1 MKVNPSVKIML
12 LISITGGIIGV
23 CGGFLDD
30 FGTGLIITVAMIF
43 SFSLVYFV
51 FIKPGLE
58 YNRIIKTGK
67 MAQATI
73 ISVNET
79 GTRINNQPL
88 VKFEVSVS
96 MEGALPYAA
105 TIKSVVSY
113 LNVSQFQPGAI
124 FPVMVDSVN
133 PQKVVFIKSGDI
145 PANQVLANASPE
157 KLKELEIKL
166 LEMDSLNQSIR
177 STGVYAKAI
186 VTKYTFMGVNVNGNN
201 PLVTM
206 EIQVLPHNEPAF
218 PATVKAV
225 IKQENISKYQPGE
238 DIGVKYDVSDRS
250 KVAIEH
256 A

>member
-1 MKVNPSVKIML
+1 
-12 LISITGGIIGV
+12 
-23 CGGFLDD
+23 
-30 FGTGLIITVAMIF
+30 
-43 SFSLVYFV
+43 
-51 FIKPGLE
+51 
-58 YNRIIKTGK
+58 
-67 MAQATI
+67 
-73 ISVNET
+73 
-79 GTRINNQPL
+79 
-88 VKFEVSVS
+88 
-96 MEGALPYAA
+96 
-105 TIKSVVSY
+105 
-113 LNVSQFQPGAI
+113 
-124 FPVMVDSVN
+124 
-133 PQKVVFIKSGDI
+133 
-145 PANQVLANASPE
+145 LANASPE